1 MTFSRTSRQ
10 SITAIASFVPRQRGC
25 HQHSKRNLP
34 TQSPATDLTV
44 VVGHHPKFSCR
55 SHAGPGDDECAG
67 MSAIAMFNVYRYS
80 LMNESEMDQ
89 AKVAQIL
96 WSAYWRPA
104 SLETSAWWW
113 LIELGALAQMEV
125 TFQFFLFCFIMSRI
139 RDPGGTQYHMHFCI
153 SLLCTQ
159 DWHIEESSLKPGYHK
174 RLLL

>member
-1 MTFSRTSRQ
+1 MVLTPTYPSPCWVPIRLVASLKIWADGFDLITTSPLTCGRASPPLPSPSSMTFSRTSRQ

-89 AKVAQIL
+89 PKVAQIL
-96 WSAYWRPA
+96 
-104 SLETSAWWW
+104 
-113 LIELGALAQMEV
+113 
-125 TFQFFLFCFIMSRI
+125 
-139 RDPGGTQYHMHFCI
+139 
-153 SLLCTQ
+153 
-159 DWHIEESSLKPGYHK
+159 
-174 RLLL
+174 